1 MWQGQGEW
9 RGVITLNLLRHH
21 LEVGRVEGLEVLE
34 LVTISIS
41 LGEVKD
47 QIPSVAVRVQLGS
60 DHVLIQMRITQIV
73 RAKSESLAGFDDGVT
88 GTIQVNL

>member
-9 RGVITLNLLRHH
+9 RSVITLNLLRHH
-21 LEVGRVEGLEVLE
+21 LEVGRVQGLEVLE

-41 LGEVKD
+41 LGEVED
-47 QIPSVAVRVQLGS
+47 QIPSVAVGVQLGPY
-60 DHVLIQMRITQIV
+60 HMLVQMRITQVV
-73 RAKSESLAGFDDGVT
+73 RAKSEPLAGFDDWVT